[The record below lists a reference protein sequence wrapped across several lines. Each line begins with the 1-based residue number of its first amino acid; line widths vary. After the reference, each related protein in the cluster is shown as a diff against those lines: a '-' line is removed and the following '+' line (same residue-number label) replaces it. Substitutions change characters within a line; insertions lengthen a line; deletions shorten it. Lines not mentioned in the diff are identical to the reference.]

1 MASVG
6 SDSPAQPDVNVTDL
20 LKNLNLTAEE
30 EEVLAFDDDEAGDA
44 NPTVEWA
51 ILGKVLSPATVHAQA
66 IQGAMKPA

>member
-30 EEVLAFDDDEAGDA
+30 EEVLAFDDDDEAGDA
-44 NPTVEWA
+44 NPTGEWA
-51 ILGKVLSPATVHAQA
+51 ILGKVLSPAVVHAKA
-66 IQGAMKPA
+66 I